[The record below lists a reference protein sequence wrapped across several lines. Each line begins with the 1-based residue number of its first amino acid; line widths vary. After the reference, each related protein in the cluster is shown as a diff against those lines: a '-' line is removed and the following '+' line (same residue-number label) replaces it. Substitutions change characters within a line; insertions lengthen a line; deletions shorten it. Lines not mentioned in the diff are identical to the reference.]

1 MDRRGFLKLV
11 PKMAGASAVTL
22 VAPTVLLPAQEEP
35 LKVEEVEAPP
45 PEDTQVSQFQKVA
58 NEIVDTV
65 NGRMKSMSED
75 EMRER
80 AGQSLAEYLKRY
92 A

>member
-11 PKMAGASAVTL
+11 PKMAAL
-22 VAPTVLLPAQEEP
+22 VAPAVLPSDP
-35 LKVEEVEAPP
+35 LKVEAPP
-45 PEDTQVSQFQKVA
+45 LEDIQVSQFQKVA

>member
-11 PKMAGASAVTL
+11 PKMAGASAVAL
-22 VAPTVLLPAQEEP
+22 AVLPPAQEEP
-35 LKVEEVEAPP
+35 LKVEAPP
-45 PEDTQVSQFQKVA
+45 LEDTQVSQFQKVA